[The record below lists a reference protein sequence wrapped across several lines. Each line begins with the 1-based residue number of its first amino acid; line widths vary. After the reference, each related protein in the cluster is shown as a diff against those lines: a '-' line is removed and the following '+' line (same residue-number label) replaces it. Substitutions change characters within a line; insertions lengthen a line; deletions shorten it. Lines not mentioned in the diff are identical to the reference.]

1 MKKLSKRSRGLIL
14 FGIALGCF
22 ALLGF
27 VSQITAPLTQNFDK
41 ALFIDSLHSVDL
53 RPNLYAILTVM
64 TLPAAL
70 LARYF
75 GIRACLLMGMCLFSG
90 GALSTLPAA
99 QVGTAGPLAIG
110 ITFIYSGLAFIDTA
124 AMTMMV
130 TYGERQ
136 KSYGRILVGKT
147 FEMAGWAVGLCAT
160 TFIFSP
166 RSITP
171 EMGSGTLSESLFA
184 EAAQRADLMTAATP
198 FIWVGAVACVMVFIS
213 ALQEANDSTPDPALK
228 YKLVGIAKK
237 LSKDKTYLFGAAALA
252 VYLMT
257 QVFCWHNIVG
267 LSTAAEM
274 SEAGDTPPHKAS
286 GHATDMILL
295 TLLFFCI
302 VRLIVIP
309 YAYRKKNN
317 PRKLLLWVCCAAS
330 ALTLASAFAPCN
342 VGKWLVVLATTAMS
356 LIFPTIV
363 ELMTRHLDRET
374 AVVAM
379 PLAVMSN
386 FGGLLAW
393 LVNKLVDPDSPL
405 IMVISAVT
413 LAGIAAYAVWLDKNK
428 PKPARNSDFYKTPTS
443 DD

>member
-90 GALSTLPAA
+90 GALSTLPAG

-286 GHATDMILL
+286 GHATADSD
-295 TLLFFCI
+295 TLR
-302 VRLIVIP
+302 VSEKEQP
-309 YAYRKKNN
+309 AQT
-317 PRKLLLWVCCAAS
+317 AA
-330 ALTLASAFAPCN
+330 
-342 VGKWLVVLATTAMS
+342 V
-356 LIFPTIV
+356 
-363 ELMTRHLDRET
+363 
-374 AVVAM
+374 
-379 PLAVMSN
+379 
-386 FGGLLAW
+386 GLLRGVGIDAGER
-393 LVNKLVDPDSPL
+393 LRAVQRRQVARSPGHDRYVAHLPDDSGADDPPL
-405 IMVISAVT
+405 GPRDGGRGHAPGRDEQLRRPAGVAGQQTRGPRQPADNGNLGRHTRRHSRLRR
-413 LAGIAAYAVWLDKNK
+413 LAGQEQAQ
-428 PKPARNSDFYKTPTS
+428 ARAQ
-443 DD
+443 